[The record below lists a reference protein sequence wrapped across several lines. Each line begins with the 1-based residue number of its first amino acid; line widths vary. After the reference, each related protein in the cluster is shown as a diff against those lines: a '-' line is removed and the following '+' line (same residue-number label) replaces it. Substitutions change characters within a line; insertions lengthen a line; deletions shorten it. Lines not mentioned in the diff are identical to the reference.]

1 MRHIPLP
8 KDEHSEAFDACL
20 SNMTDQNSIENL
32 KNSKKY
38 ILEAG
43 DIFIEKI
50 NAGTLSTILPS
61 PIINGIRLKESMVKL
76 YKDKLSKKGQPGREF
91 YDKWRSISPNN
102 RCPLCSVQR
111 VYTLDHYLSKAD
123 FPIYSIFPL
132 NLIPACRDCNTEKLS
147 HIATK
152 YAEETLH
159 PYFDNIDNDRW
170 LYSKVNETIPAT
182 FSFYVV
188 ASPNWNSE
196 MIHRVNKHMEV
207 FNLHELFTDHAA
219 EELSNI
225 ILRLNNLFYIG
236 GAEAVRIHLG
246 ECLAGCENANLN
258 SWRSATYR
266 AMYQST
272 WFHSNGHQL

>member
-8 KDEHSEAFDACL
+8 KDEHSEAFDACI
-20 SNMTDQNSIENL
+20 SNLTDQRIVRNL
-32 KNSKKY
+32 TNAKEHV
-38 ILEAG
+38 LEAG
-43 DIFIEKI
+43 DNFVEKI
-50 NAGTLSTILPS
+50 KAGKLSSISPS
-61 PIINGIRLKESMVKL
+61 PYINGVNMKESMVKL
-76 YKDKLSKKGQPGREF
+76 YKDKLAKKGQPGRKF
-91 YDKWRSISPNN
+91 YDRWRAIAPNN

-147 HIATK
+147 HIATN

-159 PYFDNIDNDRW
+159 PYFDNIDLNRW
-170 LYSKVNETIPAT
+170 LYCRINETTPAT

-188 ASPNWNSE
+188 AAPDWNSD

-207 FNLHELFTDHAA
+207 FNLHELFTDHAG

-225 ILRLNNLFYIG
+225 FLRLNNLFNIG

-246 ECLAGCENANLN
+246 ECLTGCENANIN
-258 SWRSATYR
+258 SWRSAVYR
-266 AMYQST
+266 AMYDSK
-272 WFHSNGHQL
+272 WFHTNGHQI